1 MTQLTNDI
9 EPKIETLGAF
19 KLKNVVAGRGHDC
32 GGLICDVYFKNKKLI
47 DYHDDGWGGEP
58 ELTYLTDTAEQEI
71 SVYLKEN
78 NYAQI
83 MFDGGWQFMKSVD
96 KIDMQTQIVD
106 VIEAKANL
114 IDQEKFEKK
123 IQKACKRGIVFG
135 TKNSFREFGW
145 KKIKDLNELLRYP
158 NGLKALQDTYDRAK
172 KEDGEILN
180 NKEELKRLG
189 VVL

>member
-1 MTQLTNDI
+1 MTPVKNDI
-9 EPKIETLGAF
+9 EQRKEVLDAF

-32 GGLICDVYFKNKKLI
+32 GGLICDVYFKNKKVI

-58 ELTYLTDTAEQEI
+58 ELRYLTDTAEQDI
-71 SVYLKEN
+71 IQHLKSI

-83 MFDGGWQFMKSVD
+83 MFDTGWDFLKSVD

-106 VIEAKANL
+106 VVEAKAKL
-114 IDQEKFEKK
+114 IEDEKFQRK
-123 IQKACKRGIVFG
+123 IQRECKKAIVFG
-135 TKNSFREFGW
+135 STTSYRAFGW
-145 KKIKDLNELLRYP
+145 KNIKSLDMLLRYP
-158 NGLKALQDTYDRAK
+158 NGLKALQDTYDKAK

-180 NKEELKRLG
+180 DKEELKRLG